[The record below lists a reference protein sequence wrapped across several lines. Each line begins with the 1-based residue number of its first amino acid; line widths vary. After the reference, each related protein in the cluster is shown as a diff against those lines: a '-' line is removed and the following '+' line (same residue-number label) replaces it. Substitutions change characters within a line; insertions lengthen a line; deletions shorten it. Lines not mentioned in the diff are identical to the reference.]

1 MIHIMEISDTDFN
14 ITMLNIVNE
23 LKDKIDNFLRKE

>member
-1 MIHIMEISDTDFN
+1 MEISDTDFN

-23 LKDKIDNFLRKE
+23 LKDKIENFLRKE